1 MKIDTF
7 LTLYK
12 NKKNENDRVEFIES
26 HVEDKY
32 VPIEEKQARAQ
43 SIIKSSYY
51 QKNKDG
57 SESFHVNS
65 VAKYML
71 SCMTLLDLYTDIE
84 RSNKE
89 GKILDEFN
97 KLNEIGIFDLI
108 IQMINPKEIKEFNMI
123 LDMES
128 SDIMTNEYELE
139 GFIRNQVERFGNL
152 IGATL
157 LPVLNNL
164 DVGQIEDVV
173 KKYIK

>member
-1 MKIDTF
+1 MKIETF

-12 NKKNENDRVEFIES
+12 NKKNSDDRLEFIKS
-26 HVEDKY
+26 HIKDKY
-32 VPIEEKQARAQ
+32 IPIEEKQARSQAVV
-43 SIIKSSYY
+43 KSSYY
-51 QKNKDG
+51 QKNEDG

-89 GKILDEFN
+89 GNLLNEFN
-97 KLNEIGIFDLI
+97 RLNEIGFFDYI
-108 IQMINPKEIKEFNMI
+108 IQLVDQREMKEFNMV

-128 SDIMTNEYELE
+128 SDIMTNEYEPG
-139 GFIRNQVERFGNL
+139 GFVRNQIERFGSLVGN
-152 IGATL
+152 TL

-164 DVGQIEDVV
+164 DVGQIEDIV